1 MMNDNQKEIEKL
13 ENLLKAKVELKIP
26 EWKEDLLFQEPK
38 YVLKDQNISSLI
50 YKIAAIV
57 FFIFF
62 IGIYYFYNS
71 YQRNQSSKKQ
81 NVFLQENQ
89 AIGIVLLAKGENF
102 IIDKTNQ
109 KKKIFTGN
117 LIYPYSKIE
126 TENQSKVEILLDKR
140 IHIRIDENTSILIN
154 YENLHW
160 EIKQLHGISYHNVM
174 KIHNKENYLVE
185 TPTIIA
191 GVRGTFF
198 KVQNQNHRTIIEVLN
213 GIIDIYKIQKNEEDK
228 KIIIQEDN
236 LKENQSIEFY
246 ENKKILK
253 KDAKNQKLFVIYN
266 DMNQNLNLFSNELWE
281 EVKKIPSTKN
291 EKEIEEVYNKR
302 LEIILLKDGRR
313 MQGIIASQIG
323 NKLILHTTEGIF
335 VVNTEDIKE
344 IIFKEN

>member
-1 MMNDNQKEIEKL
+1 MKDNQREIQEL
-13 ENLLKAKVELKIP
+13 ENLLKVKIELKVP
-26 EWKEDLLFQEPK
+26 EWKENLLFEEPK
-38 YVLKDQNISSLI
+38 YKLKNQNIFFGP
-50 YKIAAIV
+50 YKIAAVI

-62 IGIYYFYNS
+62 IGIYYFYKI
-71 YQRNQSSKKQ
+71 YQWNQLSKNQ
-81 NVFLQENQ
+81 NVFTQENQ

-117 LIYPYSKIE
+117 LIYPNFKIE
-126 TENQSKVEILLDKR
+126 TTNLSKVEILLDKR
-140 IHIRIDENTSILIN
+140 IHIRIDQNTSIFIL

-174 KIHNKENYLVE
+174 KIYDKENYFVE

-198 KVQNQNHRTIIEVLN
+198 KIENQNLTTKIEVLKGN
-213 GIIDIYKIQKNEEDK
+213 IDIYKIEKSEESDK
-228 KIIIQEDN
+228 KIIIQEDK
-236 LKENQSIEFY
+236 LEENQSLEFY

-266 DMNQNLNLFSNELWE
+266 NMNQNLNLFSNELWE

-291 EKEIEEVYNKR
+291 EKEIEQVYNKR
-302 LEIILLKDGRR
+302 LEIILLKDGRK
-313 MQGIIASQIG
+313 MEGIIASQIG

-335 VVNTEDIKE
+335 VVNTDDIKE